1 MSLKDVC
8 ILICIIFLVL
18 VGCSSPKSSHR
29 TVNDHTYV
37 DLKLPSGTLWSTCN
51 IGANNPWEIGN
62 HFLWGETKPIEEK
75 KSSGYLWGQRG
86 NYIKYGEV
94 DNKMILD
101 KEDDAAS
108 VLWGGKWRM
117 PTNEELEELKKYCL
131 CLTVRNYKRTG
142 VGGQIF
148 ISKRNGKKIFLPVD
162 GLFGNYWT
170 ASLYQSNQSD
180 CVHYHHFVSKIHFE
194 RGEARTYPIQF
205 TCRFREVRCLIRPVM
220 SKDK

>member
-8 ILICIIFLVL
+8 ILICIIFLAL
-18 VGCSSPKSSHR
+18 VGCSSHKSSHR
-29 TVNDHTYV
+29 TVNDHMYV

-51 IGANNPWEIGN
+51 LGANNPWEIGD
-62 HFLWGETKPIEEK
+62 HFLWGETKPKSEK
-75 KSSGYLWGQRG
+75 DTSGYLWGQRG
-86 NYIKYGEV
+86 NYIKYGVV

-117 PTNEELEELKKYCL
+117 PTSEELEELKKYCF

-142 VGGQIF
+142 IGGQIF

-162 GLFGNYWT
+162 GIFGRYWT
-170 ASLYQSNQSD
+170 ACLCQLD
-180 CVHYHHFVSKIHFE
+180 GRVHHHYFIYKPRYK
-194 RGEARTYPIQF
+194 RGETHSFGVQSE
-205 TCRFREVRCLIRPVM
+205 CRFREARCLIRPVM
-220 SKDK
+220 SKDE

>member
-1 MSLKDVC
+1 MNRFV
-8 ILICIIFLVL
+8 IVIQIVL
-18 VGCSSPKSSHR
+18 LSWVACLGHAQDTKQE
-29 TVNDHTYV
+29 HTYV
-37 DLKLPSGTLWSTCN
+37 DLKLPSGTLWATCN

-62 HFLWGETKPIEEK
+62 HFLWGETVPIEEK
-75 KSSGYLWGQRG
+75 DSSGYLWGQKG

-117 PTNEELEELKKYCL
+117 PTNEELEELKKYCF

-170 ASLYQSNQSD
+170 ASLYQSYQSNQSD